1 MMEAKVFHYPE
12 VLREL
17 KSSYVEGRLHT
28 DEPELNEIKLARND
42 GNQTLPIYEIIDP
55 ATGETLSQFLGGD
68 PDLLGGSNF
77 AKFLREAAEKAKK

>member
-1 MMEAKVFHYPE
+1 MEAKVFYYPE

-17 KSSYVEGRLHT
+17 KSSYVEGRLHI
-28 DEPELNEIKLARND
+28 DEPELDKIKLARND

-55 ATGETLSQFLGGD
+55 VTGETLSRFLGGD

-77 AKFLREAAEKAKK
+77 AKFLREAAQKAKK